1 MKNINNEITNIDE
14 IMKNFNEVIKK
25 KTSEN
30 WKNKIKTSDFIK
42 INTKIDDLEEKLI
55 KLAKNFIE
63 DNKENVDEIEKLVK
77 DFINDLE
84 ITKIKN

>member
-1 MKNINNEITNIDE
+1 VKNINNEITNIDE

>member
-1 MKNINNEITNIDE
+1 VKNINNEITNIDE

-55 KLAKNFIE
+55 KLAETFIE
-63 DNKENVDEIEKLVK
+63 DNKENIDEIEKLVK